1 MYNLI
6 FINKDISSTM
16 LICFFKIG
24 SSLCSSAL
32 RLHKRMH
39 MFCNC
44 CNKSVHVFYWYF
56 NGVHFNNQ
64 MLSSA
69 IHEDMKEAIL
79 QKNNTPTSICYVNF
93 YLQWSL
99 YSKPV
104 WIINNAYF
112 CVLQCY
118 SLVFWRYLFCT
129 CWVIFHV
136 CPKYLY
142 ADDKVQSF

>member
-1 MYNLI
+1 MI
-6 FINKDISSTM
+6 FINNNFNSTM
-16 LICFFKIG
+16 LICFLKKNG
-24 SSLCSSAL
+24 ASLCSSAL
-32 RLHKRMH
+32 RLHKTMH
-39 MFCNC
+39 TFCNC
-44 CNKSVHVFYWYF
+44 CHKSVHMFYWYF
-56 NGVHFNNQ
+56 NGVHFNSQ

-79 QKNNTPTSICYVNF
+79 QKNNTSTSICYVNF

-118 SLVFWRYLFCT
+118 SLVFWRYLFLHLLGD
-129 CWVIFHV
+129 I
-136 CPKYLY
+136 PRLSKYLY
-142 ADDKVQSF
+142 ADDKVHLF